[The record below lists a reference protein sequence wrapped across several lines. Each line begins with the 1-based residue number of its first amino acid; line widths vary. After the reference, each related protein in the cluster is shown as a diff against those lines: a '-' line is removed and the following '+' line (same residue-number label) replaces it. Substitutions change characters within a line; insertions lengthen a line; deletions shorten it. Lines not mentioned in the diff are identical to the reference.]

1 MAGWRLRVRGGV
13 DVSVTVRIGSRYVAR
28 AVIGQGSF
36 GTVFRAD
43 GPDGPVAVKLLRPDL
58 AGSTDVVHR
67 FLRERSVLLRL
78 SHPGIV
84 RVRDLVA
91 EGDVLALVMD
101 LVPGPDLRA
110 RLHGGA
116 TDPAPE
122 AARLVA
128 EIAAALS
135 YAHGQGVVHRDIK
148 PENVLLQDG
157 VPRLTDFGIARL
169 VATAATVAG
178 QHEVLGTPAYL
189 APELAVGS
197 EPTSAVDVYACG
209 VLLYELVAGRPPF
222 VADHPLTVV
231 HQHVTDVPQR
241 PAGMPE
247 ELWRTVGACLAKS
260 PGQRPDADT
269 LRVLLAEWAARP
281 VAAAEHQETRAVPVL
296 RSPSHTQVIPGY
308 DRTART
314 GGPQTGHLQATQPVS
329 RLAMEHG
336 SVGRARIEPPQ
347 SVPEDEWQPTGPPP
361 RTNWLVHG
369 AVLVVVAAL
378 FFAAGFWAGD
388 LGSRPQPTASA
399 ASAGSAGGAKPS
411 AAPSGPPKASVRY
424 LNDMAYA
431 QIANGWG
438 PVEVNKATGNTGIDD
453 GGPLVLAG
461 TTYQSGLGA
470 HAPSHIRLYPPQGCT
485 RFKAVVGI
493 DGSSTGPGGGTVTF
507 QVHADGQLRHD
518 TGVLTRDVAPTPI
531 DVDVTGAKVLDL
543 VVTDGGDGKDWDIS
557 DWADAHLV
565 CGPA

>member
-1 MAGWRLRVRGGV
+1 M
-13 DVSVTVRIGSRYVAR
+13 SVTVRIGSRYVAR
-28 AVIGQGSF
+28 AIIGQGSF

-58 AGSTDVVHR
+58 AGNPDVVHR

-110 RLHGGA
+110 RLHSAA
-116 TDPAPE
+116 TVPAAE

-128 EIAAALS
+128 DVAVALS

-157 VPRLTDFGIARL
+157 TPRLTDFGIARL

-197 EPTSAVDVYACG
+197 GPTSAVDVYACG

-260 PGQRPDADT
+260 PEQRPDADT
-269 LRVLLAEWAARP
+269 LRVLLGDWAARP
-281 VAAAEHQETRAVPVL
+281 VTAAEHHETRAVPMI
-296 RSPSHTQVIPGY
+296 RPTSHTQVIPGFE
-308 DRTART
+308 R
-314 GGPQTGHLQATQPVS
+314 GGPAQATQPVS
-329 RLAMEHG
+329 RVVMEHG

-347 SVPEDEWQPTGPPP
+347 PVPPEEVWQPSGPLP

-378 FFAAGFWAGD
+378 FFAAGFWSGD
-388 LGSRPQPTASA
+388 LVRRPVSGPSPEASGKA
-399 ASAGSAGGAKPS
+399 RPS
-411 AAPSGPPKASVRY
+411 GAPSGPPQPSVRY

-438 PVEVNKATGNTGIDD
+438 PVEVNKATGNTGVDD
-453 GGPLVLAG
+453 GGPLVLGG
-461 TTYQSGLGA
+461 TTYQSGIGA
-470 HAPSHIRLYPPQGCT
+470 HAPSHIRLYPPEGCT

-507 QVHADGQLRHD
+507 QVHGDGQLRHD
-518 TGVLTRDVAPTPI
+518 TGVITRDGPPRPL
-531 DVDVTGAKVLDL
+531 DVDVTGVKVLDL